1 VPAGDPVARG
11 AEADGGKRPRVGLL
25 HPGEMGVSVGAAAAS
40 AGAAVVWASRG
51 RSEATRRRAEAAGL
65 ADLGTLDDLVAGAET
80 ILSVCPPHAALEVA
94 EAVAARRFG
103 GVFVDMNAVAPATAR
118 QIGEL
123 VERAGASFVDGG
135 IIGPPVGGPGGT
147 VPRPDPPAA
156 GAHPAAGPPGRS
168 GGPGGTRLYLS
179 GRDAKRVAG
188 LFAGSALEALVV
200 DERPGSASAVKAC
213 YASYTKGVAA
223 LLLGIRA
230 LAGAEGVEAALLG
243 EWSRSQAGLA
253 ERSERG
259 PTGSARKAWRWIGEM
274 EQLAL
279 AFRDAGLPD
288 GFHLAAAELYRR
300 LERFK
305 DADGGHPPAFEEVV
319 RAARTPPQ

>member
-1 VPAGDPVARG
+1 VPGGDATARG
-11 AEADGGKRPRVGLL
+11 PEAAGGKRPRVGLL
-25 HPGEMGVSVGAAAAS
+25 HPGEMGASVGAAAAS
-40 AGAAVVWASRG
+40 AGASVLWASQGRG
-51 RSEATRRRAEAAGL
+51 TATRRRAQAAGL
-65 ADLGTLDDLVAGAET
+65 IDLGTLDDLVAGAET

-94 EAVAARRFG
+94 AAVAARRFG
-103 GVFVDMNAVAPATAR
+103 GVFVDMNAIAPATAR
-118 QIGEL
+118 EIGEL
-123 VERAGASFVDGG
+123 IERSGASFVDGG
-135 IIGPPVGGPGGT
+135 IIGPPVRGPG
-147 VPRPDPPAA
+147 
-156 GAHPAAGPPGRS
+156 S
-168 GGPGGTRLYLS
+168 TRLYLS

-230 LAGAEGVEAALLG
+230 LARAEGVEAALLA

-253 ERSERG
+253 ERSERA

-288 GFHLAAAELYRR
+288 GFQLAAAELYRR

-305 DADGGHPPAFEEVV
+305 DADAGHPPAFEEVV